1 MPMREPELLP
11 ELQPPAGG
19 LARLQA
25 RRAAREAT
33 ELSWLP
39 QRRLAY
45 LSLLMGAGVAV
56 AALQFAPVELP
67 ATLAMDRLLGT
78 PSGGSGIR
86 QLGPDTV
93 AQALPSTQPGVRLYW
108 TASLQ
113 ADTGATSRDGT
124 EAL

>member
-1 MPMREPELLP
+1 MPSREPELLP
-11 ELQPPAGG
+11 MLQPPTGG

-25 RRAAREAT
+25 RREALET
-33 ELSWLP
+33 TALSWLP

-67 ATLAMDRLLGT
+67 ATLAMERLLGT
-78 PSGGSGIR
+78 PSGGLGVR

-108 TASLQ
+108 TSSLQ
-113 ADTGATSRDGT
+113 ADSAGASSDGA
-124 EAL
+124 EAM